1 MRDIPIPVSLEPTKL
16 IPRYRLFIRSQNKA
30 YRTEQTYVFWVKRF
44 IHFYNNTHPDQLNAE
59 HVNSFLTYLVIEGN
73 AAKNTQRTALNALVH
88 FYDKFLKRPLKGLTF
103 ESAKKQRRIP
113 EVFTYQKAKSVICR
127 VREPYYLMTDLMYRS
142 GLRLM
147 EAVRLRVQ
155 DVELGYQQIIIR
167 NEKDNKE
174 RVVPL
179 PLKIANSMRQYITDI
194 KRQYEVD
201 IQDGF
206 GSVYMLA

>member
-1 MRDIPIPVSLEPTKL
+1 
-16 IPRYRLFIRSQNKA
+16 
-30 YRTEQTYVFWVKRF
+30 
-44 IHFYNNTHPDQLNAE
+44 
-59 HVNSFLTYLVIEGN
+59 
-73 AAKNTQRTALNALVH
+73 
-88 FYDKFLKRPLKGLTF
+88 
-103 ESAKKQRRIP
+103 
-113 EVFTYQKAKSVICR
+113 
-127 VREPYYLMTDLMYRS
+127 MYRS

-179 PLKIANSMRQYITDI
+179 PLKIANSMRQYIADI

>member
-1 MRDIPIPVSLEPTKL
+1 
-16 IPRYRLFIRSQNKA
+16 
-30 YRTEQTYVFWVKRF
+30 
-44 IHFYNNTHPDQLNAE
+44 
-59 HVNSFLTYLVIEGN
+59 
-73 AAKNTQRTALNALVH
+73 
-88 FYDKFLKRPLKGLTF
+88 
-103 ESAKKQRRIP
+103 
-113 EVFTYQKAKSVICR
+113 
-127 VREPYYLMTDLMYRS
+127 MTDLMYSS

-179 PLKIANSMRQYITDI
+179 PLKIANSMRQYIADI

>member
-1 MRDIPIPVSLEPTKL
+1 
-16 IPRYRLFIRSQNKA
+16 
-30 YRTEQTYVFWVKRF
+30 
-44 IHFYNNTHPDQLNAE
+44 
-59 HVNSFLTYLVIEGN
+59 
-73 AAKNTQRTALNALVH
+73 
-88 FYDKFLKRPLKGLTF
+88 
-103 ESAKKQRRIP
+103 
-113 EVFTYQKAKSVICR
+113 
-127 VREPYYLMTDLMYRS
+127 MYRS

>member
-1 MRDIPIPVSLEPTKL
+1 
-16 IPRYRLFIRSQNKA
+16 
-30 YRTEQTYVFWVKRF
+30 
-44 IHFYNNTHPDQLNAE
+44 
-59 HVNSFLTYLVIEGN
+59 
-73 AAKNTQRTALNALVH
+73 
-88 FYDKFLKRPLKGLTF
+88 
-103 ESAKKQRRIP
+103 
-113 EVFTYQKAKSVICR
+113 
-127 VREPYYLMTDLMYRS
+127 MTDLMYRS

-179 PLKIANSMRQYITDI
+179 PLKIANSMRQYIADI